1 MICTGFPHLVRE
13 IDLLL
18 AVRLLF
24 DFALLGQLL
33 QRLHHRLGGGGGGNQ
48 RNGFA
53 VQGAGISARN
63 REEPDELPEAQG

>member
-1 MICTGFPHLVRE
+1 MICTGSPHLVRE

-33 QRLHHRLGGGGGGNQ
+33 QRLHHRLGGGGGNQ

-53 VQGAGISARN
+53 VQAAGISARD
-63 REEPDELPEAQG
+63 REAPDEPPEAQG